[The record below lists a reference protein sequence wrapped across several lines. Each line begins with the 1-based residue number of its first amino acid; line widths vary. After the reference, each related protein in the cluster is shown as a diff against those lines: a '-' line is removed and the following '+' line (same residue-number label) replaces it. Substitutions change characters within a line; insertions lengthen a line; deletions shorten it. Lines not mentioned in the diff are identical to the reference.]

1 MGLFRQ
7 KTYGYVDG
15 VDEAGDRPT
24 LEERLAAM
32 TPERRA
38 QVLAEASAARSVV
51 MTVAAVAFAGII
63 IMILITLALVAWKYW
78 G

>member
-1 MGLFRQ
+1 
-7 KTYGYVDG
+7 
-15 VDEAGDRPT
+15 
-24 LEERLAAM
+24 M

-51 MTVAAVAFAGII
+51 MTVAAVALAGII
-63 IMILITLALVAWKYW
+63 IMILITLALVAWRYW